1 MEKWSVERYG
11 VGRPE
16 NFGSSLFCVGKGRE
30 SHNRNESSWLR
41 QVRGWW
47 VDVVRVSDSCYVDIT
62 RLEDRALLGSN
73 PSAKPGVVTLEDLDI
88 FHDFQVSFIL
98 PSVSTRKRKT
108 RGVWGAESPRIMP
121 HPGYPH

>member
-1 MEKWSVERYG
+1 M
-11 VGRPE
+11 
-16 NFGSSLFCVGKGRE
+16 
-30 SHNRNESSWLR
+30 
-41 QVRGWW
+41 
-47 VDVVRVSDSCYVDIT
+47 VRVSDSCYVDIT